1 MVAEAEVDGSGAAAD
16 ATDQRV
22 EHAPSARERH
32 EHEQALERVERHEQH
47 PHVRGVRV
55 AGRYAGGPGQAHE
68 HGQPVVHAEVAA
80 HVPRVD
86 VADGGPA
93 GVDHVRGPAEQHDVD
108 DHDGGQRTGEEH
120 QQGRLAAEP
129 ALVGSESGADVV
141 GHGGHGV
148 RGHRDER
155 HHGRHQPADGRV
167 DEKLLGLP
175 AAGDAQLDGGQAQ
188 GAPTVEAHHQ
198 HPSERREK
206 RVIGDGGAG
215 VARGTGQP
223 VAGHERRVRAHQRHA
238 KRREV
243 LARQVLHLGQGREHG
258 QVHDQQDRR
267 HAQAHVSERHE
278 PDRGAAGFGL
288 SLGHAH
294 GHRAVVQRHVP
305 GVGVRWPPTLGRG
318 RVHGH
323 HGTVER
329 HSVVGHRQRPARLAE
344 RVVKRVGTSALA
356 VSRLGDEQRRETADG
371 ELVGKPQVQVGRLTR
386 DVLDEHVI
394 AYGAVDVL
402 VRLFAVVHDRGVS
415 LAVGPDLVF
424 RPFRMTRDRGV
435 RKTRTGAG
443 RGRRHHQRVALVR
456 VSGVLHLPPTG
467 GRVVLERVEHRL
479 LGARGHADQ
488 RVAHDPR
495 VPQDRVG
502 RVVVA
507 CRAEPVAVRAS
518 RRPAGHWVVE
528 HAAAVPV
535 TAVGRL
541 ARVPHASVRPR
552 GRTPVHHVRAA
563 LNVGEH
569 ATVPGGGVLLF
580 HRVEVRRVGATVA
593 ELGAPVVA
601 QTVSP

>member
-1 MVAEAEVDGSGAAAD
+1 MVTEAEVGGSGAAAD
-16 ATDQRV
+16 AADQRV
-22 EHAPSARERH
+22 EHAPPARERH

-55 AGRYAGGPGQAHE
+55 AGRYAGSPGQAHE
-68 HGQPVVHAEVAA
+68 HGQSAVHAEVAA
-80 HVPRVD
+80 HVPCVD

-108 DHDGGQRTGEEH
+108 HHDGGQRSGEEH
-120 QQGRLAAEP
+120 QQRRLTAEP
-129 ALVGSESGADVV
+129 ALVGAEPGPDVV
-141 GHGGHGV
+141 GHGGHCV

-167 DEKLLGLP
+167 DEKLLRLP
-175 AAGDAQLDGGQAQ
+175 AAGDAQLDGGKAQ

-198 HPSERREK
+198 HPSERREEG
-206 RVIGDGGAG
+206 VVGDGGAG

-223 VAGHERRVRAHQRHA
+223 VAGHERRVRAYQRHA

-258 QVHDQQDRR
+258 QVDDQQDRR
-267 HAQAHVSERHE
+267 HAQAHVSERHV
-278 PDRGAAGFGL
+278 PDRRGRFRL
-288 SLGHAH
+288 PLGHAH

-305 GVGVRWPPTLGRG
+305 GVGVGRPPALGRG

-329 HSVVGHRQRPARLAE
+329 HSVVGHRQRPASLAE
-344 RVVKRVGTSALA
+344 RVVKRVGAAALA
-356 VSRLGDEQRRETADG
+356 VSRLGDEQRRETSDG
-371 ELVGKPQVQVGRLTR
+371 ELVGKPQVQVGRLAR
-386 DVLDEHVI
+386 DVLYEHVI

-402 VRLFAVVHDRGVS
+402 VRLFTVVHERGVS

-424 RPFRMTRDRGV
+424 RPLRVTSDRGV
-435 RKTRTGAG
+435 GQTRTGAG

-456 VSGVLHLPPTG
+456 VSGVLHRPPAG
-467 GRVVLERVEHRL
+467 GRVVLERVEHLL

-495 VPQDRVG
+495 VPQDRIG

-507 CRAEPVAVRAS
+507 RRAEPVTVRSS
-518 RRPAGHWVVE
+518 RRPAGHGIVE
-528 HAAAVPV
+528 HATAVPV
-535 TAVGRL
+535 PVGRRL
-541 ARVPHASVRPR
+541 ARVPHARVRPR
-552 GRTPVHHVRAA
+552 GRTPVHHVRAT
-563 LNVGEH
+563 LDVGEH

-580 HRVEVRRVGATVA
+580 HRVEVLRVGATVA
-593 ELGAPVVA
+593 VLGAPVVA